1 MPILKSLPLA
11 GALALAIAGS
21 AMAADIPLGTAVVSD
36 EVVTKVL
43 SVDVKDRRI
52 VVEDAAGKPVTVQ
65 LTDAAQD
72 LGHLKAGDF
81 IAALVTHSA
90 AFDLDT
96 RVESQAPGGLEI
108 DGAAMATPTN
118 PHPGGDAFRMA
129 RVQLKIVGIN
139 LRKHELTFEGPDGA
153 TKVVKVDDTKLRD
166 RMGELKNGQML
177 VVTYQDTLQIVTAQP
192 TAQAGVAD
200 SAKSTK
206 SAN

>member
-1 MPILKSLPLA
+1 MPILKSLPMV
-11 GALALAIAGS
+11 GALALAIIS
-21 AMAADIPLGTAVVSD
+21 PVMAADIPLGTAVVSD

-43 SVDVKDRRI
+43 SVDAKDRRV
-52 VVEDAAGKPVTVQ
+52 VVEDEAGKPVTVQ

-72 LGHLKAGDF
+72 LGHLKPGDF

-96 RVESQAPGGLEI
+96 RVESQAPGGIEV
-108 DGAAMATPTN
+108 DGAAMATPSN

-153 TKVVKVDDTKLRD
+153 NKVVKVDDAKLRN
-166 RMGELKNGQML
+166 RMSELKTGQML
-177 VVTYQDTLQIVTAQP
+177 VVTYEDTLQIVTAHP
-192 TAQAGVAD
+192 TAKAGASD
-200 SAKSTK
+200 AAK